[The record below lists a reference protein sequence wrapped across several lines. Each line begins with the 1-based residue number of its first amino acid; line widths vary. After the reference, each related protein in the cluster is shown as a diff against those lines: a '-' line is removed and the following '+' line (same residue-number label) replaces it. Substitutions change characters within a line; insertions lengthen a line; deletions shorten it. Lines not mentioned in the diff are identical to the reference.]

1 MSREAGIQISP
12 VCIRR
17 RSDVKI
23 GRPFADVILTSLR
36 GRCVVFSCTLKMHIL
51 KKIVIIQGYV
61 IPTRLPKLNF
71 VATYHTTIF
80 LSKCN
85 IILRP
90 YLNVTLLSKFDKI
103 YDVTKALCRYQMPC
117 HCNVALVCQSNI
129 VMLFGCSVAA
139 MLSAECCGMHSF
151 DLIASFFTIHF

>member
-117 HCNVALVCQSNI
+117 HCNVALVSKQHRDVI
-129 VMLFGCSVAA
+129 WMQRCSDVV
-139 MLSAECCGMHSF
+139 S
-151 DLIASFFTIHF
+151 